1 MASVPNR
8 PYPLASHSEHVVVNL
23 SATNVVASTTVSG
36 ANVVANSSSNTSS
49 GSALIVR
56 GNIALKGF
64 VTTGSISAGNILVL
78 AGAND
83 TVTTGSAI
91 DQVIVGVAA
100 GAVTAGAAVDVY
112 REGIATYISSGS
124 ITRGALVGVNPQGIT
139 RVQQNTSGSCVLGIA
154 LNSANAEGTLRVL
167 IQPQ

>member
-8 PYPLASHSEHVVVNL
+8 PYPLASHSEVNT
-23 SATNVVASTTVSG
+23 TNVTATTVSG
-36 ANVVANSSSNTSS
+36 ANVVANSSSATRS
-49 GSALIVR
+49 GSALFVR

-64 VTTGSISAGNILVL
+64 TTTGSISAGNILVL

-91 DQVIVGVAA
+91 DQAIIGVAA
-100 GAVTAGAAVDVY
+100 GEASAGGSVDIY
-112 REGIATYISSGS
+112 REGIATFIASGS
-124 ITRGALVGVNPQGIT
+124 INRGALVGVNPQGIT
-139 RVQQNTSGSCVLGIA
+139 RVQENTSGSCVIGIA
-154 LNSANAEGTLRVL
+154 LNNASAEGTLRVL